1 MYRNHLPRR
10 ESDNYQ
16 TPLKLA
22 QAICVRL
29 AGVMPAPNS
38 VIEPS
43 AGLGRFIIASR
54 EAWPKADITAV
65 ELREECEDPLKK
77 CGATRICMGLW
88 ETVDLSN
95 APVPDLIVGNPPYEN
110 AQQHLE
116 LSLSRV
122 RQPKVSPGS
131 AGEPSLGGYAAF
143 LLRMAFLNS
152 QARVRTL
159 WDLQKGF
166 RYLMPLAQR
175 PSYTGDGKSEHSEYA
190 VYVFQAGY
198 KGNAEILPHLWVE
211 GVLTRES

>member
-22 QAICVRL
+22 QAICTRL
-29 AGVMPAPNS
+29 AGVMPAPKS
-38 VIEPS
+38 IMEPS
-43 AGLGRFIIASR
+43 AGLGRFVMASR
-54 EAWPKADITAV
+54 ESWPNADITAV
-65 ELREECEDPLKK
+65 ELREECEEPLKK
-77 CGATRICMGLW
+77 CEPTRICMGLW
-88 ETVDLSN
+88 ETVDLSS

-116 LSLSRV
+116 LSLARV
-122 RQPKVSPGS
+122 RQPKVSGIIIGDLP
-131 AGEPSLGGYAAF
+131 LGGYVAF

-190 VYVFQAGY
+190 VYVFQNGY